1 MAGLW
6 LASVMFLLGLVLTV
20 KGGDLFVDAACWMAA
35 ASGMPQFLIG
45 ATVVSLATTLPELL
59 VSTMAAA
66 QGQSEL
72 AIGNAVGSVTANT
85 GLILA
90 LAMMFLPGRV
100 RRRDCT
106 AKAFLLITAIL
117 CLWLACRDG
126 RLSGPGCLPLAVLL
140 ALAVAE
146 SLHAGRTSRGA
157 AAQTDLP
164 RPTRRDAAG
173 HLFGFALGLA
183 GILAGAR
190 LLVNSAR
197 ALARGLGLPESLI
210 AVTIVAIGTSLP
222 ELVTTLTAIFK
233 RQSSLSA
240 GNILGANLIDIALIL
255 PVCRLVNGGPLPMG
269 AQTLTLDFPFCL
281 GINLLA
287 LLPMLFTGRFARW
300 QGAACLTA
308 YAAYTLLLCRGAA

>member
-6 LASVMFLLGLVLTV
+6 LACVMFFLGLVLTV

-66 QGQSEL
+66 QGQADL
-72 AIGNAVGSVTANT
+72 AIGNAMGSVTANT

-90 LAMMFLPGRV
+90 LAMVFLPGRV

-106 AKAFLLITAIL
+106 AKALLLLAAIL

-126 RLSGPGCLPLAVLL
+126 QLTGPGCLPLAVLL

-146 SLHAGRTSRGA
+146 SIHAGRTS
-157 AAQTDLP
+157 
-164 RPTRRDAAG
+164 RDAAG
-173 HLFGFALGLA
+173 HLFGFALGLC

-190 LLVNSAR
+190 LLVNSAQ

-233 RQSSLSA
+233 KQSSLSA

-287 LLPMLFTGRFARW
+287 LRPMLFTGRFARW
-300 QGAACLTA
+300 QGAACLAA
-308 YAAYTLLLCRGAA
+308 YAAYTALLCRGFA